1 MNNARLNRALLE
13 QVQLQSAVCIH
24 TASHHT
30 GGFAS
35 RILFNFPFIR
45 FYQREK
51 RTKADF
57 ASTANAR
64 NS

>member
-24 TASHHT
+24 TA